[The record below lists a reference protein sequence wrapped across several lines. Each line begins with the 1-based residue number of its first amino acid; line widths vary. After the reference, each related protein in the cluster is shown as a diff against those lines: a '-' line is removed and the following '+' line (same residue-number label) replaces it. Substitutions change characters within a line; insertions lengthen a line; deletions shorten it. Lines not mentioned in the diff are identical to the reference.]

1 MPAGKLKL
9 SLKKWQNEKTYL
21 TISKQNF
28 INHAMNIDDAFNSNF
43 QRKLIASICNNED
56 FKYYLLAAGKLGK
69 HMQKEIVSYITGDR
83 LSNTGFRSKYDPMYK
98 NILKRQNLSDLVFK
112 STCTFD
118 GQNPIIGSLLSK
130 TEIGKKDSMDDLIK
144 KNPMPSK
151 NPFFSNIKTL
161 MKAFL
166 AQQDYDKKL
175 LRNKIR

>member
-1 MPAGKLKL
+1 
-9 SLKKWQNEKTYL
+9 
-21 TISKQNF
+21 
-28 INHAMNIDDAFNSNF
+28 MNIDDAFNSDF

-56 FKYYLLAAGKLGK
+56 FKYYLFAAGKLGK

-151 NPFFSNIKTL
+151 NSIFFKYQNTNESIFST
-161 MKAFL
+161 AR
-166 AQQDYDKKL
+166 
-175 LRNKIR
+175 LR